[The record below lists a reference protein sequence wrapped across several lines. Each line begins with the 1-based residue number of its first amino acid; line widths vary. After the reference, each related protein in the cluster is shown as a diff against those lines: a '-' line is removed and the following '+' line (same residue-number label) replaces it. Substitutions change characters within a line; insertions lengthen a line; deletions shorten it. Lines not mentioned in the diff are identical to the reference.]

1 MATIIR
7 YGVPWRYEQQKCQ
20 SCGADRGSA
29 HAVEFAQSLPYDDAP
44 DNPILSYDWKELMMA
59 TKLPGET
66 YRGNTLHVPLSADG
80 QIAAYVWPLRILSIR
95 GEGCGGPTLG
105 IEVGNEEVIRFDCHD
120 TPGGHW
126 HGGGYDRLQ
135 TPRASHRDF
144 PETVTRVAEQV
155 DWALA
160 QIERNGKA
168 LLEEAAQGEAAAKL
182 DPDMVHTAL
191 SAIRAHLDQYGDLRS
206 QAIEEKLITM

>member
-1 MATIIR
+1 
-7 YGVPWRYEQQKCQ
+7 
-20 SCGADRGSA
+20 
-29 HAVEFAQSLPYDDAP
+29 
-44 DNPILSYDWKELMMA
+44 MA

-80 QIAAYVWPLRILSIR
+80 QIALYVWPLRMLSIR

-105 IEVGNEEVIRFDCHD
+105 VEVGNEEVLRFDCHD

-126 HGGGYDRLQ
+126 HGGGYDRLA

-144 PETVTRVAEQV
+144 PAEVQRVAEQV
-155 DWALA
+155 EWALA
-160 QIERNGKA
+160 HIQHNGKA
-168 LLEEAAQGEAAAKL
+168 LLEEAQHGEAAARL
-182 DPDMVHTAL
+182 DPTMVQTAL
-191 SAIRAHLDQYGDLRS
+191 NTIRAHLAQQGDLRS